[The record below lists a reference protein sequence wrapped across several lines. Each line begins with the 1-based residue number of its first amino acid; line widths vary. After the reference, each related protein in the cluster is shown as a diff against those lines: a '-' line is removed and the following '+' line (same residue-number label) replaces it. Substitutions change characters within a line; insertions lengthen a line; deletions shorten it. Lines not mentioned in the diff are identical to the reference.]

1 MQGYLFL
8 TKICESYPGWHP
20 VSVRIAVVEVEDEDC
35 EQDTAGHHAHYK
47 VEICPFIETLS
58 SLIGVIGVTSNKRII
73 VSVSTYLLR
82 EQHHWLLASV
92 PRQYS

>member
-8 TKICESYPGWHP
+8 TKSCESYPGWHP
-20 VSVRIAVVEVEDEDC
+20 VSVRIAVMKVENEDC
-35 EQDTAGHHAHYK
+35 EQDTAGDHSHYK
-47 VEICPFIETLS
+47 IEICALIETLS
-58 SLIGVIGVTSNKRII
+58 ALIGVTSNKRII
-73 VSVSTYLLR
+73 VSVSTYRLG